1 MIENLLKL
9 LAICALKCLN
19 VLEIASLP
27 HFYYLSYRE
36 VAKNQNDNKSKQ
48 DYQVEWYNIKTIS
61 LRRTF
66 VAD

>member
-9 LAICALKCLN
+9 FVICALKCFN

-27 HFYYLSYRE
+27 HFYYLSYQE

-48 DYQVEWYNIKTIS
+48 DNQVEWYNIKTIS
-61 LRRTF
+61 FRRTF

>member
-9 LAICALKCLN
+9 FAICALKCLN
-19 VLEIASLP
+19 VLEIALLP
-27 HFYYLSYRE
+27 HFYYLSYRQI
-36 VAKNQNDNKSKQ
+36 AKNQNDNKSKQ
-48 DYQVEWYNIKTIS
+48 DSQAEWDNIKTIS